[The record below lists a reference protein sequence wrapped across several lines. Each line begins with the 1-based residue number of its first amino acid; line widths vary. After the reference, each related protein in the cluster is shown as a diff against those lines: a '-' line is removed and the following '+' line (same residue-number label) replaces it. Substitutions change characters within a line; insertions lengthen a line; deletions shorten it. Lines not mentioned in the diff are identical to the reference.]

1 MLQGLKDGAIN
12 HAGRDST
19 TMTDWG
25 LAITIACGGFGLVFM
40 LLTLLSFS
48 IWVTKL
54 ILDRIGSDNPEK

>member
-1 MLQGLKDGAIN
+1 MLQGLIDGTIN

-25 LAITIACGGFGLVFM
+25 LAIKIACGGFGLVFM

-54 ILDRIGSDNPEK
+54 ILDRIGNTDPEK